1 MESSRVSGAL
11 LPGFS
16 GDARVILGE
25 EKALDQS
32 KDLDSFLAGVEKRAF
47 RIAQIAMRDTE
58 AALDIVQ
65 EAMLQLARRY
75 SHKPTAEWPPLFYRI
90 LQNRIRDWQRKNT
103 VRSRVMAWWAGGV
116 SREDEPDL
124 IEDAPDPHNVD
135 PGRQAM
141 MDEAMEGLAVAVRAL
156 PARQQE
162 TFMLRTFEGLDVAA
176 TAKAM
181 RCSQGSVKTHYSRA
195 IHTLRGKLGA
205 HWGAEE

>member
-1 MESSRVSGAL
+1 MERSTVPDGL
-11 LPGFS
+11 LPLTPG
-16 GDARVILGE
+16 GAPMALGE

-32 KDLDSFLAGVEKRAF
+32 KELDSFLAGVEKRAF

-65 EAMLQLARRY
+65 EAMLQLVRRY
-75 SHKPTAEWPPLFYRI
+75 SDKPPAEWPPLFYRI

-116 SREDEPDL
+116 RREDEPDL
-124 IEDAPDPHNVD
+124 IEDAPDPRNVD
-135 PGRQAM
+135 PGHEAM
-141 MDEAMEGLAVAVRAL
+141 MDEAMDALAAGVRAL

-162 TFMLRTFEGLDVAA
+162 AFMLRTFEGLDVAA

-195 IHTLRGKLGA
+195 VHTLREKLGA